1 MKSFKLLFLGALALS
16 SLTNYAQKPKV
27 KTVSAKA
34 KTTVKKEAV
43 KQISFNEVFQNIET
57 AKDYLDKGGNPNVKQ
72 NGETALVYCIC
83 THKPEIA
90 ELLIHAKGIKVNDL
104 SEYHDTCT
112 ITRTAITVATEYPKI
127 IKLLIN
133 EGANPNFQEVIHTKG
148 AANQGKLTALMKA
161 IIGGNHESSRI
172 LVENGIKLDI
182 QDAKGN
188 TALMHATNHLWANCK
203 DIGENIEDTKLLID
217 NDANL
222 DLQNSEGMSALM
234 ITASKGLPK
243 TAKLLIGKG
252 ANMELQSTKYGTT
265 ALQWAVTNVQTEMIK
280 LLLKS
285 GAKVDGRDYNGETA
299 LMQASRCANL
309 ELVELVLE
317 KGADVNSQSYTGQ
330 TPLMYVISSTSSN
343 KGNERIKIIKLLIKK
358 GAQLE
363 IQDKNGNTALYWAQH
378 KNDKETSDL
387 LLTKGAKSIQ

>member
-1 MKSFKLLFLGALALS
+1 MKSFKLLFLASLILLP
-16 SLTNYAQKPKV
+16 LTNYAQKPKA
-27 KTVSAKA
+27 KTTSAKA
-34 KTTVKKEAV
+34 KTSVKKEAV
-43 KQISFNEVFQNIET
+43 KQISFSEVLQNIET

-83 THKPEIA
+83 SHKPDIA

-104 SEYHDTCT
+104 SECHDTCN
-112 ITRTAITVATEYPKI
+112 ITRTAITVATEYPRI

-148 AANQGKLTALMKA
+148 VANQGKITALMKA

-172 LVENGIKLDI
+172 LVENGVKLDI

-188 TALMHATNHLWANCK
+188 TALMHAANHLWANGK
-203 DIGENIEDTKLLID
+203 DIGENIEDAKLLID

-222 DLQNSEGMSALM
+222 DLQNSDGMSALM

-252 ANMELQSTKYGTT
+252 ANIELQSAKDGTT
-265 ALQWAVTNVQTEMIK
+265 ALQWAVANVQTEMIK
-280 LLLKS
+280 QLLKS
-285 GAKVDGRDYNGETA
+285 GAKVDGTNNNGETA
-299 LMQASRCANL
+299 LMQTAKCANL
-309 ELVELVLE
+309 ELVELLLD
-317 KGADVNSQSYTGQ
+317 KGADVNYQSHTGQ
-330 TPLMYVISSTSSN
+330 TPLMYAVSSTSN
-343 KGNERIKIIKLLIKK
+343 DKGNERIRIIKLLIKK

-363 IQDKNGNTALYWAQH
+363 LQDKNGNTALYWAQH
-378 KNDKETSDL
+378 NNDKETSDL
-387 LLTKGAKSIQ
+387 LLAKGAKSIQ